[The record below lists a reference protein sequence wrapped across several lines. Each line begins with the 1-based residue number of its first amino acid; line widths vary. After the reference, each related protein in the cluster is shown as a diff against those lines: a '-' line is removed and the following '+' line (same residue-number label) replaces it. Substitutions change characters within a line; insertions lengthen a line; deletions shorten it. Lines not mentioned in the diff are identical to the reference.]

1 MTEQLG
7 FGFLPDSKPTYRELP
22 ASGWFSPRFTVNEY
36 EARLERARKYL
47 PSVMWPA
54 REIYRQGL
62 ETARE
67 SFDRALDNGQARDA
81 AVREWP
87 SLTLQVESTQRTE
100 FVDHCISMVDGE
112 WDSPGLEFKVSA
124 HKHLTRV
131 GMYCCDTGSVVVT
144 TWADGLVGVDFAIGR
159 DPFFLPSFR
168 EGQRVIHAPHFEQET
183 YDCSGEFVGL
193 RDGVTDVPVVTIEE
207 RDYVADGGRAHH
219 DCKRIQAW
227 SFCSPEEWGGPTYSE
242 AGQSKARD
250 EGRTE
255 RGDRRGL
262 VVRVRGQAVVL
273 DTPVTMDGARDTAAS
288 LECKK
293 SKAVYGG
300 QTQAARQL
308 AREAAPSSV

>member
-1 MTEQLG
+1 MAVIEQLG
-7 FGFLPDSKPTYRELP
+7 FGFLSDCKPTYRELP
-22 ASGWFSPRFTVNEY
+22 AGAWFLPCFTALEY

-54 REIYRQGL
+54 REIYKHGL
-62 ETARE
+62 EAATE

-81 AVREWP
+81 AREWP
-87 SLTLQVESTQRTE
+87 RLSLQVESTQRTE

-112 WDSPGLEFKVSA
+112 WDSPGLEFKVSS

-131 GMYCCDTGSVVVT
+131 GMYCCETGSVVVT
-144 TWADGLVGVDFAIGR
+144 TWADGLIGVDFAIGR

-168 EGQRVIHAPHFEQET
+168 EGQRVIHAPHFGQET
-183 YDCSGEFVGL
+183 CDGDGDFVGL
-193 RDGVTDVPVVTIEE
+193 RDGVTDVPVFTVEG

-227 SFCSPEEWGGPTYSE
+227 SFCLPEEWRGPMYSE
-242 AGQSKARD
+242 AGQSKAWD

-255 RGDRRGL
+255 RGDWRGL

-273 DTPVTMDGARDTAAS
+273 DGAVTVEFGICPM
-288 LECKK
+288 
-293 SKAVYGG
+293 KAEMH
-300 QTQAARQL
+300 QL
-308 AREAAPSSV
+308 VPKAE